1 MATRQIA
8 TEIVLGGEKEFNSAM
23 TAINSNL
30 KTLRTDMAATSAEFD
45 GNADSID
52 ALTAKQKILA
62 ETAAQ
67 NDAKVDALRQRYEH
81 LKATLGEDAAATD
94 KAKQVYLQNAA
105 GDRWGLNGENGVY
118 VSSLAGFGYT
128 LSPTYADLTRGFFL
142 AVSGESEPQGTVP
155 FTVYFTRN
163 AYAVYQSFVD
173 WLAAAGTVILC
184 YNPTGDQEY
193 RRDVDV
199 NFLQKGEL
207 NEVGWLEVPS
217 SFYVKTPWYKPYAT
231 TLSLE
236 TAGGD
241 SSKRYDYVYDSSLM
255 YGVDSSGSLAGEL
268 RGGGHI
274 PGSLEL
280 SYYGAIT
287 NPKIRMVG
295 NLSGKTFGI
304 CSVTAVLIASDRLEY
319 SSRREQSYVRKVSAD
334 GTVTDLLDSLDL
346 STTPFPHIPVDEPV
360 TISIEADAAFTG
372 SADLTLFYYYRS
384 V

>member
-1 MATRQIA
+1 MRRIR
-8 TEIVLGGEKEFNSAM
+8 K
-23 TAINSNL
+23 
-30 KTLRTDMAATSAEFD
+30 
-45 GNADSID
+45 
-52 ALTAKQKILA
+52 
-62 ETAAQ
+62 
-67 NDAKVDALRQRYEH
+67 
-81 LKATLGEDAAATD
+81 
-94 KAKQVYLQNAA
+94 VYLQNAA

-274 PGSLEL
+274 PGSLKL

-346 STTPFPHIPVDEPV
+346 STTPFPHIPVDETV
-360 TISIEADAAFTG
+360 TISIEADASFTG
-372 SADLTLFYYYRS
+372 SADITLFYYYRS